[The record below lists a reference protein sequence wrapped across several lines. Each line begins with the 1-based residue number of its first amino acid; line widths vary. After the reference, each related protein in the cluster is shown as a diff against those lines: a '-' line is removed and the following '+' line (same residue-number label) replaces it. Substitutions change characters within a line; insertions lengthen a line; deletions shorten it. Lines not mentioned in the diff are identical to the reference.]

1 MPLQTSVGHM
11 PLKKRECLD
20 LGMGP
25 QNSQQTHVDP
35 SMDDPIL
42 PTSQTNASTGFEL
55 GLALDRPPVGKCC
68 NRLKEYTPYS
78 KYQLFWLTENRPPV
92 VFIPFP
98 RDLTDQGLHVT
109 ENRSSLAYPAHKGNL
124 LYSKNNK
131 TTFNIN
137 PNRADK
143 RSQNR
148 LLANSKTM

>member
-1 MPLQTSVGHM
+1 M
-11 PLKKRECLD
+11 
-20 LGMGP
+20 
-25 QNSQQTHVDP
+25 
-35 SMDDPIL
+35 
-42 PTSQTNASTGFEL
+42 L
-55 GLALDRPPVGKCC
+55 GLGNGATKQPANTCGSLHGRPDFANFPNQRQHRFRAWACIGPTACECC